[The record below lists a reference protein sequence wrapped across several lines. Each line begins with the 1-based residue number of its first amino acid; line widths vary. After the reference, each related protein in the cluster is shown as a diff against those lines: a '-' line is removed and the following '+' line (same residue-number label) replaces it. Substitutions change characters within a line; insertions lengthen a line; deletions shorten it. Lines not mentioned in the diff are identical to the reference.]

1 MEIDRIEALLK
12 LMQEYGVAELGI
24 EEENTAVHLRLMEAA
39 AAVPAPVTG
48 ASRSPTPVTDVASVA
63 GVPAAAAATN
73 YTEVKSPM
81 VGTFYRAPK
90 PESPAFIKVGDRVSL
105 GQTLCIVEAMKLMNE
120 IEAETEGIVREIL
133 IENAQPVQF
142 GQVLF
147 HIEAD

>member
-1 MEIDRIEALLK
+1 MELERIESLLK

-24 EEENTAVHLRLMEAA
+24 EEENTAVHLRLMGEGAA
-39 AAVPAPVTG
+39 APAAVVAAPAALAT
-48 ASRSPTPVTDVASVA
+48 
-63 GVPAAAAATN
+63 PAAAPAPSAN
-73 YTEVKSPM
+73 LTEVKSPM

-90 PESPAFIKVGDRVSL
+90 PESPAFVKVGDQVSI

-120 IEAETEGIVREIL
+120 IEAEVSGTVREVL
-133 IENAQPVQF
+133 SENGQPVQF